1 MKRKKNPKTKR
12 PTRQKNPTPT
22 ELKAS
27 PFPRYG
33 AISYAAMTLFETCR
47 EGQAGAESQMTP
59 RCYLLSSNGGKG
71 RLWWGGRI
79 MQALVSIEAWL
90 CLARKWG
97 CGTVSPTDPSGLE
110 LLPAAPCRHCVSIGV
125 GARWEL
131 GVCVQLLP
139 SVLIPVCAGA
149 AVEGWGSCRNVLVEL
164 YKLMLHCSSMQ
175 GPAAGFEQADQ
186 SPCSTISLH
195 NHPQG
200 PKAAPAPCQAA
211 LSSLRSIFIVSPVHR
226 RGPRSPHFC
235 VDKCIQCIRMA
246 VALLLYVK
254 SI

>member
-1 MKRKKNPKTKR
+1 MVGRAVYGGEGGSCRRWFQWKRGCA
-12 PTRQKNPTPT
+12 RQENGVVVP
-22 ELKAS
+22 S
-27 PFPRYG
+27 PQLIPQG
-33 AISYAAMTLFETCR
+33 WSC
-47 EGQAGAESQMTP
+47 
-59 RCYLLSSNGGKG
+59 
-71 RLWWGGRI
+71 
-79 MQALVSIEAWL
+79 WL
-90 CLARKWG
+90 PA
-97 CGTVSPTDPSGLE
+97 

-211 LSSLRSIFIVSPVHR
+211 LSSHKYIFIVSPVHR